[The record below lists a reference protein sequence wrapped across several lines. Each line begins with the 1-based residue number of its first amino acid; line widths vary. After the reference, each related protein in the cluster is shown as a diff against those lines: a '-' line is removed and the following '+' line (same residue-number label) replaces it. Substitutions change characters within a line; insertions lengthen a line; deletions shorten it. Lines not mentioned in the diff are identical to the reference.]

1 MRLKP
6 CRDVGDD
13 AGATNGRILDFGRW
27 HLSTS
32 TAAPTLTTM
41 TTSLSSTT
49 ERIIR
54 LLLLE
59 TLEWGWGINLGWQM
73 GDRGGLVIL
82 CSTGCDSGPRDIGVG
97 GEHRHLLHQ
106 QLLLLVKLFIV
117 QGKLLERSVDLAPV
131 GFKGCHG
138 LL

>member
-1 MRLKP
+1 
-6 CRDVGDD
+6 
-13 AGATNGRILDFGRW
+13 
-27 HLSTS
+27 
-32 TAAPTLTTM
+32 M

-131 GFKGCHG
+131 GFKGCRG